1 MDVDVGT
8 LMFDEDESLFHR
20 HLSWQNYLLKEK
32 KKKYVTNFS
41 RPLYFRMKNV
51 FSLINKDLKR
61 TIIYQFEV

>member
-32 KKKYVTNFS
+32 KKKYVTNFHD
-41 RPLYFRMKNV
+41 
-51 FSLINKDLKR
+51 FSI
-61 TIIYQFEV
+61 FV